1 MKLKTLLLST
11 LIIMLV
17 LSACTPKT
25 AETPTSVVPAAS
37 PTTEPPAATPTS
49 EPPPPTTE
57 PVDELLVNSWERVEE
72 ATIQIIAQGSF
83 IDPEFGQM
91 LNAFGSGTGF
101 FIHPSGIAVTN
112 NHVVTGAALLQ
123 VYVKGEDRP
132 RNAKILGVSECWDL
146 AVIDVD
152 GDGFS
157 YLEVFDG
164 EVKAGMDVY
173 AAGFPLGDPEYT
185 LTRGIVSKARANG
198 ESSWA
203 SIDYVIEHD
212 ARIRGGNSGGPL
224 VNPAGQLVGINYAG
238 ISSTDQNFAIL
249 AKDTGSVIETLRN
262 GDDFESIGI
271 NGQAVASEDGSLTG
285 IWVGSVKSGSPADKA
300 GIQGGDILTRMEG
313 LVLSIYGDMS
323 EYCDILRTRS
333 PEDTFAIEV
342 LRYATSEYLSGQIN
356 GRPLELD
363 FSFAQELE
371 GQVDPGSSGGSTGYS
386 DYVTVMDDY
395 QSIQIVIPV
404 EWGEVDGAAW
414 EIDGD
419 VIGAQ
424 ITAASNL
431 NYFNAYWDEPGVF
444 FGVTDDIAQ
453 YGGYVEFLDIYR
465 DVFSGSC
472 DLDSRFDY
480 EDSGFEGQYDLYTG
494 CDGENNTLIVLSARP
509 KNDQTAFLT
518 IVIVNLMTDADLEA
532 LDNILNSFD
541 VVGALP

>member
-1 MKLKTLLLST
+1 MKLKTLLFS
-11 LIIMLV
+11 IIILMLAI
-17 LSACTPKT
+17 SGCTPK
-25 AETPTSVVPAAS
+25 AVETPTSVVA
-37 PTTEPPAATPTS
+37 AATATSKPEATATS
-49 EPPPPTTE
+49 EPPTPTSE
-57 PVDELLVNSWERVEE
+57 PVDELLVSDLENVRL
-72 ATIQIIAQGSF
+72 ATFQVVAQGSF
-83 IDPEFGQM
+83 IDPEVGEM
-91 LNAFGSGTGF
+91 LNAFGAGTGF
-101 FIHPSGIAVTN
+101 FIDPSGIAVTN
-112 NHVVTGAALLQ
+112 NHVVTGAGLLQ
-123 VYVKGEDRP
+123 VYIQGEDRP

-152 GDGFS
+152 GDGFR
-157 YLEVFDG
+157 YLDVFDDS
-164 EVKAGMDVY
+164 VSPGMDIY

-224 VNPAGQLVGINYAG
+224 VNPQGQLVGINYAG

-249 AKDTGSVIETLRN
+249 AKDADAVIETLRG

-300 GIQGGDILTRMEG
+300 GIQGGDIVTRMEG
-313 LVLSIYGDMS
+313 LVLATYGDMS

-333 PEDTFAIEV
+333 PEDTYAIEV
-342 LRYATSEYLSGQIN
+342 LRFDTSEYLSGQIN
-356 GRPLELD
+356 GRELELD
-363 FSFAQELE
+363 FSFATELE
-371 GQVDPGSSGGSTGYS
+371 GQVETDPSGNTSTYS

-395 QSIQIVIPV
+395 GSIQMVIPV
-404 EWGEVDGAAW
+404 EWGEIDGAAW
-414 EIDGD
+414 ESDGEI
-419 VIGAQ
+419 IGAQ
-424 ITAASNL
+424 LTAAASL
-431 NYFNAYWDEPGVF
+431 DDFNAYWDEPGVF

-453 YGGYVEFLDIYR
+453 YGGYVEFLDLYR
-465 DVFSGSC
+465 EVFGGSC
-472 DLDSRFDY
+472 SLDSRFDY
-480 EDSGFEGQYDLYTG
+480 EDSGFEGQYDLYTT
-494 CDGENNTLIVLSARP
+494 CDGEDNTLIVLSARP

-541 VVGALP
+541 VVGTLP